1 MKLELLDHGT
11 NKLNGTFPSLLES
24 LPMLQ
29 DLILRSNKFHGSVV
43 IFSFTKL
50 GILDLS
56 DNELSGNLPVR
67 YFENFKA
74 MRA

>member
-1 MKLELLDHGT
+1 MIVSMDIILGRMELIVMVGGELHV
-11 NKLNGTFPSLLES
+11 
-24 LPMLQ
+24 